1 MNSSHFV
8 RKSPGMARKCLM
20 IVIDGMSD
28 RILKD
33 YGKTPLEMAN
43 IPNLDLMA
51 KEGLSGLLDVL
62 GIGNRAGSDT
72 AHLAILGYDPHKV
85 YTGRGPLEV
94 AGTGIKIKSGD
105 VSLRCNYA
113 TVDENFNLISR
124 TAGQISEGEGT
135 NEFEKI
141 LNKIELPVE
150 YEFKNS
156 LSYRCV
162 LHLKGKGL
170 SGNVC
175 DTEPKKEGMPINEVK
190 PRIKSAEAEKTSEI
204 LNKFIKESH
213 KILKDHPIN
222 LKRAAEGKFPA
233 NIIVPRGA
241 GVTPELEDFYGK
253 WKVKGAVVA
262 GIGLIKGLGYLTG
275 MDVINVPTA
284 TGYIDSDFMAKGRA
298 AVEALKTHDFV
309 LLHAESTDEPSHD
322 RDVKGKITALERVDE
337 MIGYVMENVS
347 ETLIVVLADHT
358 TSTDLGDHTADPTP
372 IVFWGGNFVPD
383 EVSKLTEKEM
393 YKGGIHR
400 INGSNVMP
408 LILDQINKA
417 KKFGA

>member
-1 MNSSHFV
+1 M
-8 RKSPGMARKCLM
+8 KSLL

-28 RILKD
+28 RILKS

-43 IPNLDLMA
+43 IPNLDRMA
-51 KEGLSGLLDVL
+51 KEGLCGILDVL
-62 GIGNRAGSDT
+62 GVGKRAGSDT
-72 AHLAILGYDPHKV
+72 AHLSLLGYDPYKF

-94 AGTGIKIKSGD
+94 AGAGIKLKEGD

-113 TVDENFNLISR
+113 TTDENFNLISR
-124 TAGQISEGEGT
+124 TAGQISEKEGT
-135 NEFEKI
+135 GELEKI
-141 LNKIELPVE
+141 LNEIELPID

-156 LSYRCV
+156 LGYRCV
-162 LHLKGKGL
+162 LHLRGSGL

-175 DTEPKKEGMPINEVK
+175 DSEPKKEGMKINEVK
-190 PRIKSAEAEKTSEI
+190 PTEYSREAEFTSKI
-204 LNKFIKESH
+204 INKFINNSY

-222 LKRAAEGKFPA
+222 LKRAGEGKLPA

-241 GVTPELEDFYGK
+241 GETPELENFYEK
-253 WKVKGAVVA
+253 WKLKGAVIA

-275 MDVINVPTA
+275 MDVMHIPTA
-284 TGYIDSDFMAKGRA
+284 TGYIDSDFMAKGKA
-298 AVEALKTHDFV
+298 AVNALKDHDFV

-322 RDVKGKITALERVDE
+322 KDVKGKITALERVDE
-337 MIGYVMENVS
+337 MIGYLMENVS
-347 ETLIVVLADHT
+347 DTLIVVLADHT

-372 IVFWGGNFVPD
+372 IVLWGGNFIPD
-383 EVSKLTEKEM
+383 DVSKLTEKEM

-400 INGSNVMP
+400 IRGSDVMP
-408 LILDQINKA
+408 LILDQINKT